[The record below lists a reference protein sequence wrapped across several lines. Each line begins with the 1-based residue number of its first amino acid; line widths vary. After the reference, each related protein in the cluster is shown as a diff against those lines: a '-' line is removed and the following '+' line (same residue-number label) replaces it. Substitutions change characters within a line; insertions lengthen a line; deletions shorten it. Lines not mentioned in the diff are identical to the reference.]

1 MSEKCP
7 GCGAGIIREHFY
19 RQYECLS
26 DESETT
32 KFTPT
37 TKCIESQRAAGTI
50 QTAWKSIP
58 KQTLLV
64 EDGEIGDCW
73 RCCIAA
79 VLGVPATE
87 VPHFFRNED
96 GTVNHNVDADTQRW
110 LNERGYCIA
119 YANTNG
125 GREAF
130 NFPRWAND
138 KGFVHPP
145 VISCGPTERSKGLG
159 KHHAVVTIN
168 GGMVYDPHPSEAGLT
183 AVTEQNLIFKIK
195 GHNGY

>member
-87 VPHFFRNED
+87 VPHFLRNED

-110 LNERGYCIA
+110 LKRTRVLHRICEHEWQAWILSVS
-119 YANTNG
+119 T
-125 GREAF
+125 
-130 NFPRWAND
+130 
-138 KGFVHPP
+138 V
-145 VISCGPTERSKGLG
+145 G
-159 KHHAVVTIN
+159 KR
-168 GGMVYDPHPSEAGLT
+168 
-183 AVTEQNLIFKIK
+183 Q
-195 GHNGY
+195 